1 MKNNSIE
8 FLRAEVAR
16 LTAEI
21 AEFKMLQQQA
31 KLDSGLPIGENEK
44 AEFARTNEKWE
55 LAQIERMQ
63 QIASENPSNRVGW
76 MFGQNQNPTRIEN
89 HKNREQQ

>member
-1 MKNNSIE
+1 MKNDSIE

-21 AEFKMLQQQA
+21 AEFKMMQQRA
-31 KLDSGLPIGENEK
+31 KLDAGIPIAESEK
-44 AEFARTNEKWE
+44 AEFAKSKQNWE
-55 LAQIERMQ
+55 LAEIERMH
-63 QIASENPSNRVGW
+63 QIASENPSSRVGW

-89 HKNREQQ
+89 HKNREQ